1 MTTTARATASEPAP
15 RGGVRASF
23 AVPGFR
29 RTWCTG
35 WLWHGSRWMAIF
47 ISTYEVN
54 RRTGNPLLVQLV
66 GSVFF
71 APMFFGGIL
80 AGLVSDRFDRA
91 RTVSNQLAVL
101 APASI
106 VMGSLVLAGIAP
118 LWAIYVFVL
127 LVGIGNVVDM
137 TSRRTFVLD
146 LVGPTLITN
155 AVALESFA
163 LFGGNTLGTA
173 SGGALI
179 DAIGVG
185 AVYLVVGGLY
195 LAAFLVFRG
204 VPRVPAA
211 RAPSAAPVSVRA
223 DLREGLVLLRANAA
237 LRSLLGVTVIMNF
250 FLFAFMPLIPVFA
263 ERLRVGAL
271 LAGLLAAANGL
282 GTMTGSLLI
291 ATVQPRH
298 RGLIYVLGGAGGM
311 VMLAV
316 FANLGVYVLALGALY
331 LCGFCSAGF
340 GATQGSLVASIT
352 DPAVRGR
359 AMGLLSMAIG
369 SLPFGMFSLGV
380 LARQTDP
387 QIAVT
392 ASVAAGLLVLVVWML
407 RRPEVRRV
415 G

>member
-1 MTTTARATASEPAP
+1 MTTAARADTPAGND
-15 RGGVRASF
+15 RSARASF

-35 WLWHGSRWMAIF
+35 WLWHSSRWMAIF
-47 ISTYEVN
+47 VSTYEVN
-54 RRTGNPLLVQLV
+54 RRTGNPLLVQIV

-91 RTVSNQLAVL
+91 RTVSLQLSVL
-101 APASI
+101 APASV
-106 VMGSLVLAGIAP
+106 VMGALVLTGHGP

-179 DAIGVG
+179 DGLGVG
-185 AVYLVVGGLY
+185 AVYLVVGALY
-195 LAAFLVFRG
+195 LAAFLLFRG
-204 VPRVPAA
+204 VPTVAA
-211 RAPSAAPVSVRA
+211 GRRGTGAPVSIRT
-223 DLREGLVLLRANAA
+223 DLREGFALLRANAT

-250 FLFAFMPLIPVFA
+250 FLFAFMPLVPVFA
-263 ERLRVGAL
+263 ERLEVGAL
-271 LAGLLAAANGL
+271 LAGLLAAGNGL

-291 ATVQPRH
+291 ATIQPRR
-298 RGLIYVLGGAGGM
+298 RGLIYVLGGCGGM

-316 FANLGVYVLALGALY
+316 FANLQVYVLALGALF
-331 LCGFCSAGF
+331 LCGFASAGF

-352 DPAVRGR
+352 DPEVRGR

-369 SLPFGMFSLGV
+369 SLPFGMFTLGL
-380 LARQTDP
+380 LARETDP
-387 QIAVT
+387 RIAVT
-392 ASVAAGLLVLVVWML
+392 ASVFVGLAVLVVWML
-407 RRPEVRRV
+407 RRPEVRHVR
-415 G
+415 